1 MSGNNTM
8 NYDLTGK
15 VPLLAKF
22 GFSMLPLAWVTQTM
36 VVTWQMFYFT
46 TFVKMSV
53 MMVTLMLTVGKVVGA
68 FATPFW
74 GYLSDRLYRT
84 AFGRKF
90 GRRRAVL
97 LLCIPLNFIF
107 YMGLWIMGMPTWFY
121 FLVNILYWA
130 AWAGVTTVQYAL
142 PAEMTEN
149 TTQRAQIVGINQ
161 IAGAIGGTSLSML
174 NIWLFTL
181 WGKDNW
187 TAYFYIALL
196 WGIVGTI
203 ALFIGFL
210 TVQERPYDASTDVA
224 SSDSSN
230 GEASGLKRFVGVFW
244 NFLSAMRVKSYRVYL
259 GMYICEQT
267 FRAIRGTI
275 NTYFVMFVLLLDP
288 QTVSLGTGV
297 GFIFGMAFVAM
308 WIWLTAKLDGMRT
321 FRLGGY
327 ACILAFA
334 CMLGLGIF
342 HASVSTGVRATLFV
356 VFLILMNFG
365 ISGVVNATQFV
376 FTLVPDVDEIVTA
389 KRREGQYAGINSTL
403 DVIFTALE
411 TLLIGAVLSWTG
423 FVEGAT
429 TQPAATVD
437 WIMILYTVVP
447 VVLVILGNIVSRLL
461 KMTSANHKKVLA
473 EVTRLRNGGD
483 MKDVDAETKKVVEEL
498 SGFKYE
504 QCWGHNNVIDA
515 TNKA

>member
-8 NYDLTGK
+8 SYDLTGK

-22 GFSMLPLAWVTQTM
+22 GFAMLPLSWVMQTM
-36 VVTWQMFYFT
+36 VITWQMFYFT

-53 MMVTLMLTVGKVVGA
+53 MLVTLMLTVGKVVGA
-68 FATPFW
+68 VATPFW

-84 AFGRKF
+84 AFGRRF

-97 LLCIPLNFIF
+97 LLSIPLNFIF
-107 YMGLWIMGMPTWFY
+107 YMGLWIMGLPTWVY
-121 FLVNILYWA
+121 FAVNILYWA
-130 AWAGVTTVQYAL
+130 SWAGITTVQYAL

-161 IAGAIGGTSLSML
+161 IAGAIGGTALSML
-174 NIWLFTL
+174 NIWLFTI
-181 WGKDNW
+181 WGKDDW
-187 TAYFYIALL
+187 HAYFQIALL
-196 WGIVGTI
+196 WGIVGTVV
-203 ALFIGFL
+203 LFIGFL

-224 SSDSSN
+224 AADSDSK
-230 GEASGLKRFVGVFW
+230 GAGFLGVFW
-244 NFLSAMRVKSYRVYL
+244 NFISAMRVKSYRVYL
-259 GMYICEQT
+259 GMYLCEQT

-275 NTYFVMFVLLLDP
+275 NTYFVIFVLLLDP

-327 ACILAFA
+327 ACIAAFS
-334 CMLGLGIF
+334 CMLALGIF
-342 HASVSTGVRATLFV
+342 HASVPSGLRSTLFV
-356 VFLILMNFG
+356 VFLIFMNFG

-411 TLLIGAVLSWTG
+411 TLIIGIVLSWTG

-437 WIMILYTVVP
+437 WIMILYTIVP
-447 VVLVILGNIVSRLL
+447 IVFVILGNIVSRLL
-461 KMTSANHKKVLA
+461 KISSANHKLVLA
-473 EVTRLRNGGD
+473 EVNRLRDGGD
-483 MKDVDAETKKVVEEL
+483 MKDVDPETRKVIEEL

-504 QCWGHNNVIDA
+504 QCWGHNNVINA
-515 TNKA
+515 SHKE